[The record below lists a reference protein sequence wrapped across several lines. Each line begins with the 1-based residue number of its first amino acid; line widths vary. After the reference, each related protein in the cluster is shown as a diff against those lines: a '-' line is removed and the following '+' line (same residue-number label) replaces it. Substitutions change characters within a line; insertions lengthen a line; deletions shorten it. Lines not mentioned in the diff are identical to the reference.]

1 MSAIVLLLPEP
12 SLSFQIVT
20 KATLRSLPNPKTS
33 NSLHT
38 PLFRTAKAR
47 PKRTRSRTSCIH
59 HSSKDDKE
67 DNGEPIFY
75 NDFEDFVGF
84 SITPPSNDNDNDN
97 DNQSPPTIDT
107 DNDNDPI
114 KQNQLSQLLS
124 QSKQQEI
131 EKDMRLSK
139 NWSSGNWKVRG
150 FTLDK
155 FKPIKKPDKE
165 QNLDESPPI
174 HVCQI
179 AFDET
184 ATSNLGEFNDITE
197 TMAVARTDGSIYI
210 IQLGSDY
217 ITKFTAVSKQQST
230 VDEGGDDDELSLSFK
245 KDLAE
250 LRRDDID
257 SRDEQG
263 GGSDISGELLPTTPF
278 EILYQFYANFD
289 NEPISSILYHDETV
303 YTAHGVSG
311 DIQVFS
317 LDNFTPTIPNDANDN
332 VIESIPAKTLK
343 GGHSDKVVVLKS
355 LSNTIAQS
363 NEGSIDVSDH
373 NLLLSASVDGSFA
386 LWSRDDGNLVYRC
399 QLVDDDGNPTS
410 INCADVDTSSNE
422 HFIYFGLSSGK

>member
-1 MSAIVLLLPEP
+1 MSPVVLLPEP

-20 KATLRSLPNPKTS
+20 KATLRSLPKPTTS
-33 NSLHT
+33 
-38 PLFRTAKAR
+38 
-47 PKRTRSRTSCIH
+47 RSRTSCIH
-59 HSSKDDKE
+59 HSSKDDEE

-75 NDFEDFVGF
+75 NDFEDFGLV
-84 SITPPSNDNDNDN
+84 TPPNNDNDNDN
-97 DNQSPPTIDT
+97 DDNDNDQLTNIIPPTIDT
-107 DNDNDPI
+107 ENDDDDDDI
-114 KQNQLSQLLS
+114 QKQQQLSQLLS

-155 FKPIKKPDKE
+155 FKPINMKLDKE

-197 TMAVARTDGSIYI
+197 TIAVARTDGSVYI

-217 ITKFTAVSKQQST
+217 ITKFTAVSKQQSNI
-230 VDEGGDDDELSLSFK
+230 DEGADDDDLSLSFK

-257 SRDEQG
+257 NSRDGQG
-263 GGSDISGELLPTTPF
+263 GGSEISEELLPTTPF

-311 DIQVFS
+311 DIQVWS
-317 LDNFTPTIPNDANDN
+317 LDNFTPTMTNDKSDN
-332 VIESIPAKTLK
+332 VIESIPVQTLK
-343 GGHSDKVVVLKS
+343 GGHGDKVVVLKS

-363 NEGSIDVSDH
+363 NEGTIDVNDH

-386 LWSRDDGNLVYRC
+386 LWSRDDGDLVYRC
-399 QLVDDDGNPTS
+399 QLMDDDGNPTS